1 LRPDDPMA
9 QADAV
14 ANPCLYKL
22 LAAIA
27 QPLTTVDV
35 AQLAA
40 AKGQL
45 EDALAA
51 AKTQGSGVAP
61 SVIAKAEAKL
71 YQANQRLQATQ
82 NVAVRQDAD
91 KELRAVLKQEVPF
104 DLGRL
109 RTAIEKAEELKIGVH
124 DVNDAWAML
133 TRLQLEV
140 AAQQAVGG
148 WGELEKA
155 LKGFLRV
162 HGAAAVDVLS
172 KALISAKA
180 VDETTSPE
188 RSRIPQPRRAVT
200 AGTLQQQVTAWHAS
214 NVASQGSPDERRQ
227 KIDGYL
233 LHKKFEASGNTFTF
247 AYGPTTE
254 FYGGLEALVGCPSA
268 DVMAAMELDHAS
280 DELFEAQNADK
291 WRSTTPRAEWVYV
304 VDGVAGEA
312 VGFLAEGRERAPS
325 HVADKT
331 DRAGWKLQDFASQPT
346 IKQAGLMIAEVA
358 GIRLYTGPMYVLYNA
373 VLRGLRTDSSKLQED
388 MIRLC
393 CPKHTADRYLGNEA
407 LNIAPGSVTLEEAM
421 LSLNR
426 YPTTI
431 HAINSGIVKLSKLT
445 EATTVYRGV
454 YGLLPDEFWKKKMGV
469 MGGVDRAFMS
479 TSTERE
485 VAIGYVKQSN
495 KVQKILFEIRMGMI
509 DRGADVSCLSQFPAE
524 KEILFAPLTGL
535 EVASV
540 PRDEDGVLVVELRL
554 SCNLHNLTLEQVV
567 AKMQTSHVALIDTMI
582 DDLRLGI
589 AGLPRAVLTPLEE
602 AKAHALQHDRKY
614 FSKPHQYLQATR
626 EALDANDKCYAEL
639 TTHNAW
645 PAADADRGAV
655 VAACMRQAAQK
666 CAQEGRST
674 EAAALLVMAVTR
686 SGVGEEHTQKVNQ
699 VLEVGRKSAAE
710 RRPALEAASV
720 LLATHGLDAL
730 WQPTMV
736 ELGTRSGDRH
746 TVGEL
751 AKLYGHEPSI
761 LWRQP
766 LAEYPD
772 LPFTHYKTQPHFQ
785 QINTNIPGL
794 QLIHAEPYIFAC
806 KDFLTAEECRTL
818 INEFSLSADKASSA
832 RFEAQTK
839 DRTSTTVVFGGEGET
854 KLLWLRE
861 RIAKLARVSTEQLQV
876 PKITRYEKGEFFR
889 KHVDALHDAKWPWV
903 QRLVAANETAE
914 QLTGPGETCWYDD
927 RICTVWI
934 YLNDVSTGG
943 CTRWQTSDADAYS
956 DVLFESMLPQMGRI
970 LGKAVPDV
978 PTTRSNGT
986 VDFSVRPKAGMAVV
1000 HFPATVKEYMCLA
1013 DLMTYHESEVAV
1025 DPKYIMQQ
1033 FIWADTREAVLEK
1046 NMSIARERNKHLPE
1060 EALEERLKKMQEHD
1074 RNLMYGSQA

>member
-1 LRPDDPMA
+1 MPEHYT
-9 QADAV
+9 QT
-14 ANPCLYKL
+14 L
-22 LAAIA
+22 LSPASIS
-27 QPLTTVDV
+27 P
-35 AQLAA
+35 
-40 AKGQL
+40 
-45 EDALAA
+45 
-51 AKTQGSGVAP
+51 
-61 SVIAKAEAKL
+61 
-71 YQANQRLQATQ
+71 
-82 NVAVRQDAD
+82 
-91 KELRAVLKQEVPF
+91 
-104 DLGRL
+104 
-109 RTAIEKAEELKIGVH
+109 
-124 DVNDAWAML
+124 
-133 TRLQLEV
+133 
-140 AAQQAVGG
+140 QAVGG

-358 GIRLYTGPMYVLYNA
+358 GIRLYTGERCSSLQLGPLHDHSQDARSIAALWVYCKLDGAGIGPMYVLYNA

-686 SGVGEEHTQKVNQ
+686 SGVGE
-699 VLEVGRKSAAE
+699 
-710 RRPALEAASV
+710 
-720 LLATHGLDAL
+720 
-730 WQPTMV
+730 
-736 ELGTRSGDRH
+736 
-746 TVGEL
+746 
-751 AKLYGHEPSI
+751 
-761 LWRQP
+761 
-766 LAEYPD
+766 
-772 LPFTHYKTQPHFQ
+772 
-785 QINTNIPGL
+785 
-794 QLIHAEPYIFAC
+794 
-806 KDFLTAEECRTL
+806 
-818 INEFSLSADKASSA
+818 
-832 RFEAQTK
+832 
-839 DRTSTTVVFGGEGET
+839 
-854 KLLWLRE
+854 
-861 RIAKLARVSTEQLQV
+861 
-876 PKITRYEKGEFFR
+876 
-889 KHVDALHDAKWPWV
+889 
-903 QRLVAANETAE
+903 
-914 QLTGPGETCWYDD
+914 
-927 RICTVWI
+927 
-934 YLNDVSTGG
+934 
-943 CTRWQTSDADAYS
+943 
-956 DVLFESMLPQMGRI
+956 
-970 LGKAVPDV
+970 
-978 PTTRSNGT
+978 
-986 VDFSVRPKAGMAVV
+986 
-1000 HFPATVKEYMCLA
+1000 
-1013 DLMTYHESEVAV
+1013 
-1025 DPKYIMQQ
+1025 
-1033 FIWADTREAVLEK
+1033 
-1046 NMSIARERNKHLPE
+1046 
-1060 EALEERLKKMQEHD
+1060 
-1074 RNLMYGSQA
+1074 